1 MTYKFDLQYYWNI
14 QLKFSKL
21 SLPYVQEQ
29 VREHENLMTASVL
42 PTTLKILV
50 KFHKKSV
57 KYQLNLKGKNI

>member
-1 MTYKFDLQYYWNI
+1 M

-21 SLPYVQEQ
+21 SVPYVQEQ